1 MSWLG
6 LKVKAV
12 GTEHKEESE
21 LQQAITSRILKA

>member
-12 GTEHKEESE
+12 GTEESE
-21 LQQAITSRILKA
+21 LQQAMTSHVLKA